1 MFVVD
6 YQVKWNM
13 TKLIIDWMCA
23 WEAKCMPKSFSS
35 PLPCVCHRAYWR
47 KLTWWG
53 MTDLELLLQ
62 QVTNF
67 HWLVLSKYK
76 SVNAA
81 TMLNYSLLNKIYVVV
96 LVPSHGNCAYQEGT
110 ALPLMPCL
118 CRSFSAQLS
127 SSSAWGA
134 IDKHPRL
141 CNTPLTAPDWAHFL
155 TYLGWGLKFS
165 PQSSAEGEKTY
176 IWACSTPNVQ
186 LKKYEWAQA
195 GRLSINRVLWRP
207 VWTCGNRQGI
217 VLPGLSVS
225 GL

>member
-13 TKLIIDWMCA
+13 TKLIIDWLCA
-23 WEAKCMPKSFSS
+23 WEAKCMPKNFSS
-35 PLPCVCHRAYWR
+35 PLPCVCQRAYWR

-165 PQSSAEGEKTY
+165 PQSSAEGEKNIHLSMLYSQRPTEE
-176 IWACSTPNVQ
+176 IWMSS
-186 LKKYEWAQA
+186 
-195 GRLSINRVLWRP
+195 GRALVYK
-207 VWTCGNRQGI
+207 
-217 VLPGLSVS
+217 
-225 GL
+225 

>member
-1 MFVVD
+1 MMRNDRFGAIITAG
-6 YQVKWNM
+6 VKFSLISISCKRLHWN
-13 TKLIIDWMCA
+13 
-23 WEAKCMPKSFSS
+23 
-35 PLPCVCHRAYWR
+35 
-47 KLTWWG
+47 
-53 MTDLELLLQ
+53 
-62 QVTNF
+62 
-67 HWLVLSKYK
+67 KYK

-165 PQSSAEGEKTY
+165 PQSSAEGG
-176 IWACSTPNVQ
+176 
-186 LKKYEWAQA
+186 KKHTSEHA
-195 GRLSINRVLWRP
+195 LLPTSNWR
-207 VWTCGNRQGI
+207 NMNELRQGTC
-217 VLPGLSVS
+217 L
-225 GL
+225 